1 MPLFAATIFL
11 SAFLLFQLQP
21 LVARFVLPWFGGT
34 PAVWTTCM
42 LFFQLLLFGGYA
54 YADVLVRR
62 FPPRGQKRIHLTLLG
77 LAVAVLAASALSS
90 GVPLAPP
97 AGWKPM
103 GSAWPVL
110 RILGLLSLT
119 AGLPYFLLAST
130 GPLVQAWLSRLAD
143 PERIWRL
150 YALSNLGSLLAL
162 VAYPFVFE
170 PNFSLK
176 TQAWAW
182 SGAYLLFVLGAGA
195 AARRQAGGDAGAATE
210 SPNADDVPAP
220 SRGARLLWAAL
231 AFCGSLLLLATT
243 SQMCQEIAVFPFLW
257 ILPLAL
263 YLLSFVLTF
272 ELTRVPWR
280 PIASLFF
287 VASLPPV
294 CYVLFKGATIAMSA
308 QLGALSAALF
318 AGCLVCHGELYR
330 LRPSPRHLTTFY
342 LLIAGGGALGGVF
355 ASLVAPVLFHGYW
368 EYQLSLVLTALMLLV
383 VLGREEGS
391 FVRRHLFAKLA
402 GLAALGGLVVTL
414 GLQIRDTVD
423 DAAASVRNF
432 YGVLRIKEELP
443 EDAAWHLRALTH
455 GRIRHGF
462 QYVSPAKKAIP
473 TTYYNEE
480 SGVGLA
486 VRFHPRRG
494 PAGFRIGVVGLG
506 VGTMA
511 AYGWAGDVVRFYE
524 INPDVIALSKG
535 PEPRFTYLED
545 SLAAVE
551 IVEGDA
557 RLSLERELARGEAQ
571 RFDILVLDA
580 FTSDAIP
587 IHLLTAE
594 AFTTW
599 LGHLRDADSILAVH
613 ISNRHLVLE
622 PVLRRVADRFGL
634 AAALLDT
641 NPEGPA
647 ASRSV
652 WVLLTR
658 NPAVLERDGIAKAAK
673 PLTDEGRKIAL
684 FTDDFSN
691 LFQILVW

>member
-1 MPLFAATIFL
+1 M
-11 SAFLLFQLQP
+11 
-21 LVARFVLPWFGGT
+21 
-34 PAVWTTCM
+34 
-42 LFFQLLLFGGYA
+42 
-54 YADVLVRR
+54 
-62 FPPRGQKRIHLTLLG
+62 
-77 LAVAVLAASALSS
+77 
-90 GVPLAPP
+90 
-97 AGWKPM
+97 
-103 GSAWPVL
+103 
-110 RILGLLSLT
+110 
-119 AGLPYFLLAST
+119 
-130 GPLVQAWLSRLAD
+130 
-143 PERIWRL
+143 
-150 YALSNLGSLLAL
+150 
-162 VAYPFVFE
+162 
-170 PNFSLK
+170 
-176 TQAWAW
+176 
-182 SGAYLLFVLGAGA
+182 
-195 AARRQAGGDAGAATE
+195 
-210 SPNADDVPAP
+210 
-220 SRGARLLWAAL
+220 
-231 AFCGSLLLLATT
+231 
-243 SQMCQEIAVFPFLW
+243 
-257 ILPLAL
+257 
-263 YLLSFVLTF
+263 
-272 ELTRVPWR
+272 
-280 PIASLFF
+280 
-287 VASLPPV
+287 
-294 CYVLFKGATIAMSA
+294 
-308 QLGALSAALF
+308 
-318 AGCLVCHGELYR
+318 
-330 LRPSPRHLTTFY
+330 
-342 LLIAGGGALGGVF
+342 
-355 ASLVAPVLFHGYW
+355 
-368 EYQLSLVLTALMLLV
+368 
-383 VLGREEGS
+383 
-391 FVRRHLFAKLA
+391 
-402 GLAALGGLVVTL
+402 
-414 GLQIRDTVD
+414 
-423 DAAASVRNF
+423 
-432 YGVLRIKEELP
+432 LRIKEELP